1 MRNGAGGLARPTGSA
16 GRAGSVAPAGRA
28 ARADAVGRPRGTP
41 RRRARGHAHGD
52 ADIEDAAR
60 IVQRLAVLLSAGVS
74 PVTAWGYLGEG
85 PGPEVAHADLDA
97 AHAGPA
103 GAAGPRWTRPRGN
116 RGRAGSP
123 AVGIRVVRAAGL
135 AASRGDSVAEAI
147 AREARALGG
156 QPGDAWLA
164 VAAAW
169 EVATRSGA
177 PLAACLRQLAA
188 SLRDLGQ
195 LHADLETALAGP
207 AATARLVA
215 VLPLV
220 GILFGVVLGFNT
232 VATLFLTVPGW
243 LCVGS
248 GTGLMLAGSRWN
260 RRLLRQARVRAP
272 TPGLELDLTAIAMS
286 GGGSVERARALV
298 TEVFDR
304 YLPAGRDRRKERGRG
319 SDSGRTVDSGRTAD
333 TGRAADVGRTA
344 ADRVLDLAVR
354 AGVPAA
360 ELLRS
365 EAEQLRRDARTAG
378 QRRAVTLGISLLVPL
393 GVCVLPAFM
402 LLGVVPL
409 LVTVLSTTLSEF

>member
-1 MRNGAGGLARPTGSA
+1 MRRGAVKQAR
-16 GRAGSVAPAGRA
+16 
-28 ARADAVGRPRGTP
+28 
-41 RRRARGHAHGD
+41 GD

-74 PVTAWGYLGEG
+74 PVNAWGYLDE
-85 PGPEVAHADLDA
+85 D
-97 AHAGPA
+97 AGPDA
-103 GAAGPRWTRPRGN
+103 SRAAQRGADRRRPRVN
-116 RGRAGSP
+116 RAGGDSP

-147 AREARALGG
+147 AGEARAVGG
-156 QPGDAWLA
+156 QSGEAWCA

-220 GILFGVVLGFNT
+220 GILFGVLLGFNT

-243 LCVGS
+243 LCLGS
-248 GTGLMLAGSRWN
+248 GTGLILAGNRWN
-260 RRLLRQARVRAP
+260 RRLLRRARARAP
-272 TPGLELDLTAIAMS
+272 TPGLDLDLTAIAMS
-286 GGGSVERARALV
+286 GGGSVDRAQALV
-298 TEVFDR
+298 TEALGR
-304 YLPAGRDRRKERGRG
+304 YLPAAPDPHPERGRR
-319 SDSGRTVDSGRTAD
+319 SEPAKPGRSAALGRTARR
-333 TGRAADVGRTA
+333 GRSTDPGYSADPGRSA

-378 QRRAVTLGISLLVPL
+378 QRRAVTLRIALLVPL

>member
-1 MRNGAGGLARPTGSA
+1 MQQAR
-16 GRAGSVAPAGRA
+16 
-28 ARADAVGRPRGTP
+28 
-41 RRRARGHAHGD
+41 GD

-74 PVTAWGYLGEG
+74 PVNAWGYLDEG
-85 PGPEVAHADLDA
+85 
-97 AHAGPA
+97 AGPA
-103 GAAGPRWTRPRGN
+103 ASRAVPKGADRRRPRVN
-116 RGRAGSP
+116 RAGGDSP

-147 AREARALGG
+147 AGEARAVGG
-156 QPGDAWLA
+156 QSGDAWLA

-188 SLRDLGQ
+188 SLRDLGR

-220 GILFGVVLGFNT
+220 GILFGVLLGFNT

-243 LCVGS
+243 LCLGS

-260 RRLLRQARVRAP
+260 RRLLRRARARTP
-272 TPGLELDLTAIAMS
+272 TPGLDLDLTAIAMS
-286 GGGSVERARALV
+286 GGGSVDRAQALV
-298 TEVFDR
+298 TEALDR
-304 YLPAGRDRRKERGRG
+304 YLPVDGDRR
-319 SDSGRTVDSGRTAD
+319 TA
-333 TGRAADVGRTA
+333 G
-344 ADRVLDLAVR
+344 DRVLDLAVR

-378 QRRAVTLGISLLVPL
+378 QRRAVTLGIALLVPL

>member
-1 MRNGAGGLARPTGSA
+1 M
-16 GRAGSVAPAGRA
+16 GRAP
-28 ARADAVGRPRGTP
+28 RADAGRHRRGTG
-41 RRRARGHAHGD
+41 RRRARRD
-52 ADIEDAAR
+52 PRRDVDIEHAAR

-74 PVTAWGYLGEG
+74 PVTAWGYLDDDTG
-85 PGPEVAHADLDA
+85 PDASRVVPLGTHQRRPCANRPGAD
-97 AHAGPA
+97 G
-103 GAAGPRWTRPRGN
+103 
-116 RGRAGSP
+116 P

-135 AASRGDSVAEAI
+135 AAGRGDSVAEAI
-147 AREARALGG
+147 AGEARAVGG
-156 QPGDAWLA
+156 QPGDAWFA

-220 GILFGVVLGFNT
+220 GIAFGGLLGFNT

-243 LCVGS
+243 LCLGS
-248 GTGLMLAGSRWN
+248 GAGLMLAGSVWN
-260 RRLLRQARVRAP
+260 RRLLRRARARAP

-286 GGGSVERARALV
+286 GGGSVERAQALV
-298 TEVFDR
+298 TEALGR
-304 YLPAGRDRRKERGRG
+304 YLPADGVR
-319 SDSGRTVDSGRTAD
+319 RTA
-333 TGRAADVGRTA
+333 G
-344 ADRVLDLAVR
+344 DRVLDLAVR

-365 EAEQLRRDARTAG
+365 EADQQRRDARTEG
-378 QRRAVTLGISLLVPL
+378 QRRVIALGMALLVPL
-393 GVCVLPAFM
+393 GLCVLPAFM

>member
-74 PVTAWGYLGEG
+74 PVTAWGYLDEG
-85 PGPEVAHADLDA
+85 PGPEVAHAGLDA
-97 AHAGPA
+97 AHADLA

-116 RGRAGSP
+116 RAGAGSP

-135 AASRGDSVAEAI
+135 AARRGDSVAEAV
-147 AREARALGG
+147 AGEARALGG

-177 PLAACLRQLAA
+177 PLAACLRRLAS

-243 LCVGS
+243 LCLGS

-260 RRLLRQARVRAP
+260 RRLLRRARVRAP

-298 TEVFDR
+298 TEVLDR
-304 YLPAGRDRRKERGRG
+304 YLPADHGRRPERGRG
-319 SDSGRTVDSGRTAD
+319 SGSGG
-333 TGRAADVGRTA
+333 TGRADPRGAADLGRTA

-378 QRRAVTLGISLLVPL
+378 QRRAISLGIALLVPL